1 MMSPIRLFEI
11 LRMATYS
18 TSEFKSG
25 LKLVIDGIPYTIIDH
40 EFVKPGK
47 GQAFTKIKI
56 RNLKN
61 NRVIEKTYK
70 SGSTVEAADVN
81 EVFLQYLY
89 SEGDVSHFMDPK
101 SFEQYEIS
109 HEILGDTLKWL
120 SEQDICQI
128 LLWNEEPISVE
139 APTFVVQE
147 IVNTDPGVK
156 GDTSGGGSKPAT
168 LTGGAVIKV
177 PLFVQIGEKV
187 KVDTRVGEYV
197 SRVK

>member
-1 MMSPIRLFEI
+1 
-11 LRMATYS
+11 MATYS

-25 LKLVIDGIPYTIIDH
+25 LKLVIDGIPYSIIEH

-70 SGSTVEAADVN
+70 SGSTVEAADIN

-89 SEGDVSHFMDPK
+89 SEGAVSHFMDPK
-101 SFEQYEIS
+101 SYEQYEIS
-109 HEILGDTLKWL
+109 HEVLGDSLKWL
-120 SEQDICQI
+120 SEQDLCQV

-139 APTFVVQE
+139 PPIFIVQE
-147 IVNTDPGVK
+147 IINTDPGVK

-168 LTGGAVIKV
+168 LSGGAVIKV

>member
-1 MMSPIRLFEI
+1 
-11 LRMATYS
+11 MATYS

-47 GQAFTKIKI
+47 GQAFTRIKI

-70 SGSTVEAADVN
+70 SGETVEAADIN

-89 SEGDVSHFMDPK
+89 AEGDVLNFMDQK
-101 SFEQYEIS
+101 TYEQYEINQS
-109 HEILGDTLKWL
+109 IIGDSQKWIT
-120 SEQDICQI
+120 EQDVCQV
-128 LLWNEEPISVE
+128 LLWNDEPISVE
-139 APTFVVQE
+139 PPIFVVQE

-168 LTGGAVIKV
+168 LTGGAVVKV
-177 PLFVQIGEKV
+177 PLFVQIGEKI
-187 KVDTRVGEYV
+187 KVDTRTGEYM